1 MKISII
7 YVVYTL
13 LYITFVGIVNREI
26 GIEQTLEYILESG
39 NDSELSN

>member
-13 LYITFVGIVNREI
+13 LYIIFVGIVNREI
-26 GIEQTLEYILESG
+26 GIEQTEYILESG
-39 NDSELSN
+39 NDSELSK